1 MNRRELL
8 RVGGSAFGAS
18 ALAASISGC
27 LSGPLVGHPE
37 VREESGQTVERT
49 IHTPLTDESADPAFA
64 TLVVGDRGGFHLGEK
79 KPVQV
84 WVRNGTD
91 ERREVGVELA
101 ANADA
106 DPWFARLYDFDSG
119 AQLVI
124 ELRTPGEYA
133 VTVRDGDRAEAVE
146 VASVETVGVPESW
159 FDCNDSA
166 MEAVVREGEIETT
179 GITTDEGCSSF

>member
-8 RVGGSAFGAS
+8 GAGGSAFGAS
-18 ALAASISGC
+18 MLATSISGC
-27 LSGPLVGHPE
+27 LSGPLFGHPE
-37 VREESGQTVERT
+37 VREESGQTVERA
-49 IHTPLTDESADPAFA
+49 IHTPLTDEFADPAFA
-64 TLVVGDRGGFHLGEK
+64 TLVVGERGGFYLGEK

-101 ANADA
+101 ESADA
-106 DPWFARLYDFDSG
+106 DSWFARSYDFESG
-119 AQLVI
+119 AQFVI

-133 VTVRDGDRAEAVE
+133 VTVRVGGVAEAADGANE
-146 VASVETVGVPESW
+146 ETVAVPESW

-166 MEAVVREGEIETT
+166 MEVILREKEIEKT
-179 GITTDEGCSSF
+179 GITTDVDCSTF